1 MAKMPAPAK
10 TRPKPHSTVERPPS
24 VLGKFTRPRPVGAL
38 ARARLFRALDEAR
51 RHPAVWMAGPPGA
64 GKTTLVSTYV
74 EQRRL
79 RTIWYRMHDDDA
91 DPATFF
97 HYFGL
102 AVDAAVPGGRK
113 SPLPHLTPEY
123 LLNLPAF
130 SRRYFE
136 QVCQRLRAPCALVL
150 DNYQEVPPDAPLH
163 EVMREVL
170 ESLPEGI
177 NVIALSRAE
186 PPPALAPLR
195 ARGPI
200 PALRGTQ
207 LAHPPGEWGESPR
220 ARGEHREAGTSRE
233 LP

>member
-1 MAKMPAPAK
+1 MAKMPAA
-10 TRPKPHSTVERPPS
+10 
-24 VLGKFTRPRPVGAL
+24 LGKFTRPRPVGAL

-51 RHPAVWMAGPPGA
+51 EHPAVWVAGPPGA

-74 EQRRL
+74 AQRRL
-79 RTIWYRMHDDDA
+79 RTIWYRIHDDDV

-102 AVDAAVPGGRK
+102 AVEAAAPGMRK
-113 SPLPHLTPEY
+113 SALPRLTPEY

-150 DNYQEVPPDAPLH
+150 DNYQEVSQDASLH

-170 ESLPEGI
+170 ESLPAGI
-177 NVIALSRAE
+177 NLIALSRAA

-195 ARGPI
+195 AN
-200 PALRGTQ
+200 GTIAF
-207 LAHPPGEWGESPR
+207 LGGENLKLTAEECSDI
-220 ARGEHREAGTSRE
+220 A
-233 LP
+233 